1 MQIGENAYCMVH
13 STQVEEFVLSV
24 LQGTI
29 KATTNM
35 ISFKY
40 FFLSALFG
48 GVIGGVLGAMLTLE
62 IFGEQGQEQA
72 EEDEEEAARH
82 PAEMRVQPEAI
93 LRLPRREPVEHDY
106 LNEI

>member
-1 MQIGENAYCMVH
+1 MEK
-13 STQVEEFVLSV
+13 SF
-24 LQGTI
+24 LQSC
-29 KATTNM
+29 KATTTM

-48 GVIGGVLGAMLTLE
+48 GVIGGVLGAMFTLN

-82 PAEMRVQPEAI
+82 PAEMR
-93 LRLPRREPVEHDY
+93 LRNLVPRAFPSKNGWGREKGLFPAPP
-106 LNEI
+106 IF